1 MGKAFDNIR
10 QGLDGAIAHGKG
22 QAYAGVQ
29 MRRPRS
35 LKGIGAIALV
45 GVVVFGVLAIL
56 WEIVKQPL
64 ALIYGLVGLGVGY
77 ALVRAVWMAAA

>member
-1 MGKAFDNIR
+1 MGNIR
-10 QGLDGAIAHGKG
+10 QWLQDAIAHGQG
-22 QAYAGVQ
+22 RADTGTDSH
-29 MRRPRS
+29 RPQWT
-35 LKGIGAIALV
+35 KNGIGAVALA
-45 GVVVFGVLAIL
+45 GVVAFGVLAIL

>member
-1 MGKAFDNIR
+1 MGKAFDGIR
-10 QGLDGAIAHGKG
+10 QGLDRAIAHGQG
-22 QAYAGVQ
+22 RAAASVQ
-29 MRRPRS
+29 MRSPRS
-35 LKGIGAIALV
+35 LNGIGAIALA
-45 GVVVFGVLAIL
+45 GVVVFGMLAIL